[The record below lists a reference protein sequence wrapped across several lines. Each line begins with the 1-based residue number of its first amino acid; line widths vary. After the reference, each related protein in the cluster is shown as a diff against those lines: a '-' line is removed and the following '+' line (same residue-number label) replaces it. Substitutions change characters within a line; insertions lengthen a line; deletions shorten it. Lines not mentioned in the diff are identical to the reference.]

1 MGYFEEMQVQI
12 NNRDFSKFWQ
22 LWEEYCTSDT
32 VDVQEFVSILKALKN
47 ADFAKTFGQYVETAI
62 PLWETIKESDHSYEV
77 LKHLIDL
84 ETTNTPKLANL
95 ALEAI
100 KARYGEHPQLNDR
113 LRMVGLRAKDSFQG
127 ALSYYELLAHMNKG
141 KFVFHAGGWGTGE
154 IVDFS
159 PIREQVTVEFENVAG
174 LKHFTFANA
183 FKALTPL
190 ADDSFL
196 ARRFSQADQLEEEAR
211 KDPVKVIKQLLTE
224 LGPKTAG
231 EIKDEMCELVIPEK
245 EWAKWWQATRAK
257 IKKDTMV
264 ETPESLKDSFRL
276 HKEAVSHEQRLHK
289 AIEKDSSID
298 QIIQTSYSFLR
309 DNPAML
315 KKADVRESIQTKLNS
330 ALADPSL
337 TKAQE
342 LQIRIFLET
351 QMERAEETGKIH
363 AIIHEITYFDDL
375 IEQVDIIALKK
386 RILVIIREQRKDWS
400 EIFMNLL
407 FTHQQNL
414 IREYIFQELDQ
425 GETQKKLHEKLKE
438 LAIHPIK
445 APEFLVWYFQKIIGK
460 GSEKYPFHDKEGQC
474 LFFEGF
480 LILFSLLDSKADYK
494 ELCKKMY
501 NILSGKR
508 YAVVRAVIEGTSLA
522 FINEFLLLVAKCHA
536 FSDQDQKIMRALA
549 EVVQPSLTP
558 LKQQRDHPHFD
569 SHTIWTTE
577 EAYNK
582 TKERLEHINSVEI
595 VQTAKEIEAARAL
608 GDLRENSE
616 YKFAQEKRHRLQ
628 GEMRHLSEQLGRA
641 RIINEADILKDEVG
655 VGNVV
660 DVQDPEGQVTT
671 YTILGPWDANPDN
684 NILSSQSKLA
694 HSMAGKKVGE
704 TFGFKDEEYKI
715 ISIRSFMDK

>member
-22 LWEEYCTSDT
+22 LWEEYCTSDS
-32 VDVQEFVSILKALKN
+32 VDIEEFSSILKALKT
-47 ADFAKTFGQYVETAI
+47 ADFTKNFGQYVETAV
-62 PLWETIKESDHSYEV
+62 PLWETIKEPEASYDI
-77 LKHLIDL
+77 LKLLIDL
-84 ETTNTPKLANL
+84 QTTNTPKLAEL

-100 KARYGEHPQLNDR
+100 KTKYGEHPQLNDR
-113 LRMVGLRAKDSFQG
+113 LRMVGLRTKDSFQG
-127 ALSYYELLAHMNKG
+127 ALSYFDLLAHMNKG
-141 KFVFHAGGWGTGE
+141 KFVYHAGGWGTGE

-159 PIREQVTVEFENVAG
+159 TIREQVTVEFENVAG

-183 FKALTPL
+183 FKALQPL

-211 KDPVKVIKQLLTE
+211 QDPVKVIKQLLKE
-224 LGPKTAG
+224 LGPKTAA

-245 EWAKWWQATRAK
+245 EWVKWWQSTRAK
-257 IKKDTMV
+257 VKKDTMID
-264 ETPESLKDSFRL
+264 TPEALKEPFKL
-276 HKEAVSHEQRLHK
+276 HKEAVSHEERLHK
-289 AIEKDSSID
+289 AIEKNSSID

-315 KKADVRESIQTKLNS
+315 KKADVKESIQTKLKG
-330 ALADPSL
+330 ALEDAAL

-351 QMERAEETGKIH
+351 QMEEGKETDKIEK
-363 AIIHEITYFDDL
+363 IIQEITYFDDL
-375 IEQVDIIALKK
+375 LDQVDIIALKK
-386 RILVIIREQRKDWS
+386 RILVLIREKRKDWS
-400 EIFMNLL
+400 SIFLNLL

-414 IREYIFQELDQ
+414 IREYLFQELNQ
-425 GETQKKLHEKLKE
+425 GETEKTTQEKLRD

-445 APEFLVWYFQKIIGK
+445 APEFLVWYFQKIISK
-460 GSEKYPFHDKEGQC
+460 GAEKYPFSDKEGQC

-480 LILFSLLDSKADYK
+480 LILFSMIDAKPEYK
-494 ELCKKMY
+494 DLFKKMY
-501 NILSGKR
+501 NIISGKR
-508 YAVVRAVIEGTSLA
+508 YAVVRSVIEGTSLA

-536 FSDQDQKIMRALA
+536 FTDQDQKTMRALA
-549 EVVQPSLTP
+549 EVVHPSLNTG
-558 LKQQRDHPHFD
+558 KQKKEHPHFD
-569 SHTIWTTE
+569 GSTIWTTE
-577 EAYNK
+577 EAYTK

-641 RIINEADILKDEVG
+641 RIILKEDILEGEVG
-655 VGNVV
+655 VGSIIE
-660 DVQDPEGQVTT
+660 VQDPKGYTT
-671 YTILGPWDANPDN
+671 SYTILGPWDANPDN
-684 NILSSQSKLA
+684 NVLSSQSKLA
-694 HSMAGKKVGE
+694 QSMAGKKVGE
-704 TFGFKDEEYKI
+704 TFGFKDEEYRI
-715 ISIRSFMDK
+715 VSIRSFMDK